1 MGGLPLAKGK
11 DDKNVPPNHC
21 LLNIISNTKKIER
34 KKRDKNI
41 YLYKYLVIFAN
52 LKEKKK
58 YVIKTLKILE
68 KRASLSFSSLWHF
81 CNFFGSKPN
90 LRVFEEKNHSWCQYA
105 IFASR

>member
-21 LLNIISNTKKIER
+21 FLYKYFKYKKNGE
-34 KKRDKNI
+34 KKRNKNI
-41 YLYKYLVIFAN
+41 YLYKYLVTFEN

-58 YVIKTLKILE
+58 YVIKPLKILE
-68 KRASLSFSSLWHF
+68 KRASLSFSSVWDF